1 MRVMS
6 SWGWKE
12 HFDSPVL
19 WVVRVLAVRVVFVDS
34 HGARRCNPSR
44 MGFPTT
50 RWTARSPVT
59 ASSTGRR
66 SDFLGLL
73 SQLGS
78 MAGPVADFPPAG

>member
-1 MRVMS
+1 MMS
-6 SWGWKE
+6 VGAGRNT
-12 HFDSPVL
+12 FDSPVL
-19 WVVRVLAVRVVFVDS
+19 WVVRILAVRVVFVDS

-44 MGFPTT
+44 MGFPAT
-50 RWTARSPVT
+50 RWTARSSVT

-78 MAGPVADFPPAG
+78 MAGPVSDFPPAG